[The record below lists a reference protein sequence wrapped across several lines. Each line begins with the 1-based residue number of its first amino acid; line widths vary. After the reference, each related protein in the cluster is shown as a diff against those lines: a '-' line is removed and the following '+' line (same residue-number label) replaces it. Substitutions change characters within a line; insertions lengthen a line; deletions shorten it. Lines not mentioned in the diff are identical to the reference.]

1 MQSTGLLYINN
12 PLHKYILHF
21 VFKPRINKT
30 LNSFQSAWNCH
41 PVRTEHSWSPER
53 MWQNGMLHLRNQ
65 NLTAVQSLLHENLS
79 LSDDDMV
86 WYGFDPDAP
95 VVQELDELSQVLVDD
110 IDINP
115 IPRVDN
121 IDPLRQ
127 SDSMGIDIYC
137 NVLSLVNGTLY

>member
-1 MQSTGLLYINN
+1 MMI
-12 PLHKYILHF
+12 
-21 VFKPRINKT
+21 
-30 LNSFQSAWNCH
+30 
-41 PVRTEHSWSPER
+41 
-53 MWQNGMLHLRNQ
+53 
-65 NLTAVQSLLHENLS
+65 
-79 LSDDDMV
+79 

-121 IDPLRQ
+121 IDTLRQ